1 VQQYRYPAAAYE
13 VTACPHDVLASD
25 FLADGAKQGNC
36 GLFPFIP
43 KLGAIQAAAHVP
55 KEVSMTTMQITL
67 DIPQKLAREAQAAGL
82 LTPKGIQLVLKE
94 AMRRKAGEA
103 LIAAANRAGNA
114 GGRAPSMATLVA
126 EVKSVRTSRNQL
138 AKRQLGRLKGID
150 DKTFF
155 DPLPQAELKAWKA
168 R

>member
-1 VQQYRYPAAAYE
+1 
-13 VTACPHDVLASD
+13 
-25 FLADGAKQGNC
+25 
-36 GLFPFIP
+36 
-43 KLGAIQAAAHVP
+43 
-55 KEVSMTTMQITL
+55 
-67 DIPQKLAREAQAAGL
+67 
-82 LTPKGIQLVLKE
+82 
-94 AMRRKAGEA
+94 
-103 LIAAANRAGNA
+103 
-114 GGRAPSMATLVA
+114 MATLVA